1 MEGSKSRRNPPYS
14 VFLYDNDTAD
24 ILNRV
29 HELSV
34 KNRATVR
41 MLVDSLLE
49 CQEQERNLAFPLIAY
64 SPDRDNIAHVEAIY
78 PDGVCRFRMALDQYL
93 ELEQRDDF
101 EQIIDGIVKDLK
113 AKR

>member
-14 VFLYDNDTAD
+14 VFLYDNDTVD

-29 HELSV
+29 HELSI

-41 MLVDSLLE
+41 TLVDSLLE
-49 CQEQERNLAFPLIAY
+49 LQEQERILAFPLVAY
-64 SPDRDNIAHVEAIY
+64 SPDRNNIAHVEVIY

-93 ELEQRDDF
+93 ELERRDDF
-101 EQIIDGIVKDLK
+101 EKIIDGM
-113 AKR
+113 AKNLEAKK